1 MSENILNP
9 NTATFVN
16 LQKSL
21 IVGNEEGRFNPDD
34 NQTGREKQNAFIR
47 EVTEGEYG
55 LPDFLKAQE
64 EYYKDTQKF
73 LDMKKEIDSK
83 PWYENPIENIFGYDQ
98 YRPGALREGLRN
110 PVTDELLLNEEGK
123 PILEGESVG
132 RRILEF
138 PKRAVIGGV
147 QTLAEIPELGKMIL
161 PETVTKPI
169 GEMVDEVEKVAKEFI
184 PEGVQKLYRLLL
196 ILC

>member
-9 NTATFVN
+9 NTGTFYD

-34 NQTGREKQNAFIR
+34 NQTGREKQNIFIR
-47 EVTEGEYG
+47 EATEGEYG

-64 EYYKDTQKF
+64 EYYKDTRKF

-98 YRPGALREGLRN
+98 YRPEALREGLRN
-110 PVTDELLLNEEGK
+110 TVTDELILN
-123 PILEGESVG
+123 
-132 RRILEF
+132 
-138 PKRAVIGGV
+138 
-147 QTLAEIPELGKMIL
+147 
-161 PETVTKPI
+161 
-169 GEMVDEVEKVAKEFI
+169 
-184 PEGVQKLYRLLL
+184 
-196 ILC
+196 